1 MTVTVAVTVVV
12 KFFRI
17 LRRCTANHGGF
28 GVYWHVVTITVFVVV
43 TAHSWTSLK
52 ERRSNVWAKARNER
66 KECAEHEE
74 AE

>member
-1 MTVTVAVTVVV
+1 MTVAAAAAV

-28 GVYWHVVTITVFVVV
+28 DVYWCVVTVIIVVVVV
-43 TAHSWTSLK
+43 TAHYWTSLK
-52 ERRSNVWAKARNER
+52 ERRSNVRVKTRNER